1 MKYLRNI
8 VTQKFENFSYFFK
21 YLRYKIFIS
30 LAISILVGMLDAF
43 GLTMF
48 LPLLQMVSGSE
59 VNAEQMGNLSFVVE
73 FMTYLGLELTLA
85 TALLFM
91 LIFFTLKGIAKYF
104 SSMYDIIIQQYF
116 IRQIRISTLDNL
128 NSISYNHFVTSD
140 VGRIQNTMTGEVDNV
155 ADAYHFYFKTFQNG
169 IMLLVYMSFAFFV
182 NWQFAILVAIG
193 GWLTNFLYKAIYQY
207 TAEASKELTDYNHV
221 YQGEVIQHIANYKY
235 LRATGLVSEYGKK
248 LKNTIF
254 SLEKYWR
261 KINFLSAILNSVREP
276 MLMAVVA
283 GVILLQTQVLH
294 GNLSY
299 VLISLL
305 FFYRSLT
312 SLTQLQTYWNHFL
325 ASSGSLEN
333 MKKFQAELTAHK
345 EKNGL
350 VQLPGFTK
358 KIELQNVSFSYGETN
373 VLKNINLHIKRNE
386 TIAFVGKSGSG
397 KTTLV
402 NLICGLLLPER
413 GEISADDFNYQQL
426 DINSLQKRIGYI
438 TQEPVIFNDS
448 IYNNVTFWASKTTEN
463 IARFEKAI
471 QKAAIAQFI
480 VSLPEKEN
488 TQLGN
493 NGINLSGGQKQ
504 RISIARELFK
514 DIDILIMDEATSSLD
529 SETEKIIQDQIEALH
544 GNYTILIIAH
554 RLSTIKNAD
563 RVILMDN
570 GEIKNI
576 GTFKELLEQ
585 DPDFKLMVNTQML

>member
-448 IYNNVTFWASKTTEN
+448 IYNNVTFWASKTKEN

-544 GNYTILIIAH
+544 GNYSILIIAH

-576 GTFKELLEQ
+576 GTFNELLEQ